1 MLLLALSALSA
12 QAVPGPGWREFDR
25 RQQGWAESPALYD
38 EAGMTSRDGIVRVQY
53 RYVFHTSGVPEYEVF
68 TRVALDC
75 ARRWVRVV
83 EIDEQGGPPLRSG
96 GQAPPIRPRAGYVPI
111 EVGSLQDAL
120 ARRVC
125 PAR

>member
-1 MLLLALSALSA
+1 MLLLALSALGA

-25 RQQGWAESPALYD
+25 RRQGWAESPALYD
-38 EAGMTSRDGIVRVQY
+38 ARGMTSRHGIVRVQY
-53 RYVFHTSGVPEYEVF
+53 RYTVHTSGVPNYEVF

-75 ARRWVRVV
+75 ARRRVRFV
-83 EIDEQGGPPLRSG
+83 EVLHYGGIYELAGREPHRTH
-96 GQAPPIRPRAGYVPI
+96 PRAGYVAI
-111 EVGSLQDAL
+111 EAGSLEDAL